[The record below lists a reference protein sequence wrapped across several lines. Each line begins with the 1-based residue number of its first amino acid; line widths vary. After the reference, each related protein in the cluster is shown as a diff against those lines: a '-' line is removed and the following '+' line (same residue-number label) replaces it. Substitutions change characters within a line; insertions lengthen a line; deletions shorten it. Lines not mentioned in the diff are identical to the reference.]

1 MQKYANI
8 RLVVNSEAYFIDKC
22 MAVMAMIMRGNN
34 ESMLRKQFDWLNFKM
49 SKPIGSWCRRT
60 TSVSELANERPGFE
74 MLFSSTLRYFKSF

>member
-34 ESMLRKQFDWLNFKM
+34 ESMLRKQFDWLKFQNVYQM
-49 SKPIGSWCRRT
+49 SKMPESRIFKVI
-60 TSVSELANERPGFE
+60 SVFLP
-74 MLFSSTLRYFKSF
+74 SFQ